1 MMRTWPSSP
10 TPVPWQ
16 LASIQWK
23 INFLA
28 HIQSNGYRVANTI
41 LGLIEHNRNG
51 QEIDERF
58 FRRVVN
64 SLVPFGIDVDD
75 HDLRKARLDVYRE
88 HFETPFPEAIE
99 GYCKLKSE
107 AFPSNN
113 GVSDYL

>member
-1 MMRTWPSSP
+1 MMRTWSSSP

-28 HIQSNGYRVANTI
+28 HIQSSGYRVANTI

-64 SLVPFGIDVDD
+64 SLVPFGVDVDD
-75 HDLRKARLDVYRE
+75 LREARLDVYRE
-88 HFETPFPEAIE
+88 HFETPFPEATE
-99 GYCKLKSE
+99 GHRKPKSGV
-107 AFPSNN
+107 FLSNN
-113 GVSDYL
+113 GVPDYL